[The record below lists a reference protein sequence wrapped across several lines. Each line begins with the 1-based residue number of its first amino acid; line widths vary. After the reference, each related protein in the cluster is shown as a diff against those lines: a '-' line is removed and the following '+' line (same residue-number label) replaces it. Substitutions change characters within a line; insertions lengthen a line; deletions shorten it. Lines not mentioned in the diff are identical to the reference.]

1 MFEVMV
7 EAQRKAIE
15 SVRPGVKC
23 SEIDNAARKVIEEAG
38 YGKYF
43 IHRTGHGLG
52 LSAHEGPYLRFDSN
66 LELLPDMVISI
77 EPGFYIPKVGGFR
90 HSDTVV
96 VTERGRKIITKV
108 PRDIDSLVV

>member
-1 MFEVMV
+1 M
-7 EAQRKAIE
+7 
-15 SVRPGVKC
+15 RPEVKC

-52 LSAHEGPYLRFDSN
+52 LSAHEEPYLRFDSD
-66 LELLPDMVISI
+66 LELLPGMVISI

-90 HSDTVV
+90 LFH
-96 VTERGRKIITKV
+96 
-108 PRDIDSLVV
+108 